1 MLIGNHRHAID
12 RQASIQLTT
21 VMLVLG
27 LGLGLESLVLG
38 LGFGLENEVLG
49 LGLGLEAKSL
59 DWPCGMWI
67 QYCLL
72 KC

>member
-1 MLIGNHRHAID
+1 
-12 RQASIQLTT
+12 
-21 VMLVLG
+21 MLVLG

-38 LGFGLENEVLG
+38 LGFGLENQVFG
-49 LGLGLEAKSL
+49 LGLGPEAKSL

>member
-1 MLIGNHRHAID
+1 M
-12 RQASIQLTT
+12 SI
-21 VMLVLG
+21 LG

-38 LGFGLENEVLG
+38 LGFGLENQV